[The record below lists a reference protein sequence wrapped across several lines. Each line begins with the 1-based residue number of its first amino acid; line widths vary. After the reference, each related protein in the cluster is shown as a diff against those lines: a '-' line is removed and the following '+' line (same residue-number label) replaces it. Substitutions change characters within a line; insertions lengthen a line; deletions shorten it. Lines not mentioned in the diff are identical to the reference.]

1 MKITIRQEQVTTR
14 GWQGWRSSTPGPL
27 EAGMASS
34 NLDFKDVQLSSLGGR
49 SPTKCSTTGSPNSFN
64 TTASRAMFA
73 PFALAIGHRKKKK
86 KKKGGN
92 AHHQMVDKN
101 RFDCFLDSNG

>member
-34 NLDFKDVQLSSLGGR
+34 NLDFEDEEEEEGK
-49 SPTKCSTTGSPNSFN
+49 
-64 TTASRAMFA
+64 
-73 PFALAIGHRKKKK
+73 
-86 KKKGGN
+86 
-92 AHHQMVDKN
+92 
-101 RFDCFLDSNG
+101 

>member
-1 MKITIRQEQVTTR
+1 MVICRANVEKAMKITIRQEQVTTR

-34 NLDFKDVQLSSLGGR
+34 NLDFKDAQLSSLGGR

-73 PFALAIGHRKKKK
+73 PFALAIGHSLSSALLGDNSSARTC
-86 KKKGGN
+86 
-92 AHHQMVDKN
+92 AVP
-101 RFDCFLDSNG
+101 